1 MTKMIFDRLICHT
14 HTFKHCKKKMHITKS
29 HCCNII
35 ISTRL
40 KFANQITYL
49 MRIDTHVTYGACQ
62 ILIFCIVDMPSSF
75 GINILF
81 GKSEVH
87 DMNDM

>member
-1 MTKMIFDRLICHT
+1 
-14 HTFKHCKKKMHITKS
+14 
-29 HCCNII
+29 
-35 ISTRL
+35 
-40 KFANQITYL
+40 

-62 ILIFCIVDMPSSF
+62 IFIFCIVDMPSSF

-87 DMNDM
+87 DMNDMWGILGQPTNEAVFRFDVTVYQMFPVGEMASYKMFF